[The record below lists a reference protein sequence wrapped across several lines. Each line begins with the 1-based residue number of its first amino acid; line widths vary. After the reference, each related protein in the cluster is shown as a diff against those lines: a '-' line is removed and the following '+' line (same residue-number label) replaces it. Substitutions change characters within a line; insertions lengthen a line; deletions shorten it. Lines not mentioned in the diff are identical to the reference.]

1 MAREIATEKRRA
13 PKAPEERIRARNEA
27 TILRA
32 AVELFARKGFDG
44 TRIAEIADASGLPKA
59 NVYYYFETKE
69 AIYATLIERL
79 LNGWDKALEHIRAD
93 REPREAIAAYIT
105 AKLDYSRRHAT
116 ESRFFANEILRGGGF
131 LSKAQRRHMQE
142 VTRDRVDV
150 VEGWVRDGKLRPLD
164 PRHFFIMLWA
174 STQFYADFAEVAAMT
189 LGKSKLGTADF
200 TEAREAIVAT
210 ILRGCLPS
218 EDATEDQDQTRRQGV
233 PRPSGYRL
241 K

>member
-1 MAREIATEKRRA
+1 MAGEKATERRRT
-13 PKAPEERIRARNEA
+13 PKPPEERIRARNEA

-44 TRIAEIADASGLPKA
+44 TRIAEIAEASGLPKA

-79 LNGWDKALEHIRAD
+79 LKGWDKALEHIRAD
-93 REPREAIAAYIT
+93 REPREAIAAYIA

-116 ESRFFANEILRGGGF
+116 ESRFFANEILRGGCF
-131 LSKAQRRHMQE
+131 LSKLQRRHMQE
-142 VTRDRVDV
+142 VTSQRVEV
-150 VEGWVRDGKLRPLD
+150 VENWVREGKLRPVN

-189 LGKSKLGTADF
+189 LGKTKLGPSDF
-200 TEAREAIVAT
+200 SEAHQVIVNT
-210 ILRGCLPS
+210 IMEGCLPS
-218 EDATEDQDQTRRQGV
+218 TATVTKADA
-233 PRPSGYRL
+233 
-241 K
+241 

>member
-1 MAREIATEKRRA
+1 MAGEKATGRRRT

-44 TRIAEIADASGLPKA
+44 TRIAEIAEASGLPKA

-79 LNGWDKALEHIRAD
+79 LKGWDKALEHIRAD
-93 REPREAIAAYIT
+93 REPCEAIAAYIA

-131 LSKAQRRHMQE
+131 LSKLQRRHMQE
-142 VTRDRVDV
+142 VTSQRVEV
-150 VEGWVRDGKLRPLD
+150 VENWVREGKLRPVN

-189 LGKSKLGTADF
+189 LGRSNLRQSDFAD
-200 TEAREAIVAT
+200 AQEAIVTT

-218 EDATEDQDQTRRQGV
+218 PANAVE
-233 PRPSGYRL
+233 
-241 K
+241 

>member
-1 MAREIATEKRRA
+1 MAREKATERRGT

-27 TILRA
+27 KILRA

-44 TRIAEIADASGLPKA
+44 TRIAEIAEASGLPKA

-79 LNGWDKALEHIRAD
+79 LKGWDKALEHIRAD
-93 REPREAIAAYIT
+93 REPREAIAAYIG

-131 LSKAQRRHMQE
+131 LSKLQRRHMRE
-142 VTRDRVDV
+142 VTSQRVEI
-150 VEGWVRDGKLRPLD
+150 VENWVREGKLRPVN

-189 LGKSKLGTADF
+189 LDRSNLRQSDFAD
-200 TEAREAIVAT
+200 AQEAIVTT
-210 ILRGCLPS
+210 ILQGCLPPLANAV
-218 EDATEDQDQTRRQGV
+218 E
-233 PRPSGYRL
+233 
-241 K
+241 